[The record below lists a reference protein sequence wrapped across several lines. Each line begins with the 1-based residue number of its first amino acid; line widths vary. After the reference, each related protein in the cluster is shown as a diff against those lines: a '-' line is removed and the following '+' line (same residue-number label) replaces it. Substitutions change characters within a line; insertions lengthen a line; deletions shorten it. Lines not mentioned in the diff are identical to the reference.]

1 MCQRVVMHLF
11 KPALVR
17 LLIVS
22 GALLL
27 AAGLFLRS
35 PLTPLAERDCGCGG
49 AQACVTKTLAVRS
62 GATALVIGGGLA
74 LGAGLGAGYVVAR
87 RRTAGNQAGL

>member
-1 MCQRVVMHLF
+1 MNSI

-27 AAGLFLRS
+27 FTGLFLRS

-49 AQACVTKTLAVRS
+49 AQACVSKTLAVRS
-62 GATALVIGGGLA
+62 GATALVIGGVLA
-74 LGAGLGAGYVVAR
+74 LGTGLGMGYVAAR
-87 RRTAGNQAGL
+87 RREAAAQA